1 MSAHQCP
8 RCLLIYTYRTE
19 LEFHLRE
26 DHEPATPRPDRHEA
40 DTDSTRTQ
48 PTPNHSA
55 AAVQGC

>member
-55 AAVQGC
+55 AAV